1 MIFQCNILKN
11 QIGEL
16 QTAGQLPV
24 FVNKVL
30 VVVVIMVVQGLL
42 KILQHSR
49 KIQTLPSGVLKFM
62 NLGPH
67 AAYELESV
75 CDQQLRRELG
85 ISMSP
90 MGESSTAL

>member
-1 MIFQCNILKN
+1 MIFQCNIKKN

-16 QTAGQLPV
+16 QTAGQLSV
-24 FVNKVL
+24 FVNKVF

-49 KIQTLPSGVLKFM
+49 KIQTPPSGVLKFM

-67 AAYELESV
+67 AAYELESL
-75 CDQQLRRELG
+75 CGQQLRRELDA
-85 ISMSP
+85 STSP
-90 MGESSTAL
+90 LAESSTAL